1 MFMVI
6 YVNYTD
12 SACCPKQHVVL
23 FLSQSVWFKKIT
35 NMYNHHS
42 GCHGNGEMFLYEWK
56 EKAPY
61 CVCIDLDC
69 IFVSSKRMKRK
80 VCDGA

>member
-1 MFMVI
+1 
-6 YVNYTD
+6 
-12 SACCPKQHVVL
+12 
-23 FLSQSVWFKKIT
+23 
-35 NMYNHHS
+35 MYNHHS

-69 IFVSSKRMKRK
+69 IFVSSKKKMKMVVLEEGSGSVSQAYSRISLHQ
-80 VCDGA
+80 